1 MPKSTALFMKRGL
14 RKAIEFYFKIHY
26 SWPVWFYVINRKPR
40 TLFKSNP
47 PTLNAVQSRLVHDLN
62 EKGIAVTTLQELFPD
77 RPHLLAEFRQYVL
90 EKAKERKDVPHLKP
104 FLKYL
109 WDEIPVVSLS
119 DPFHRLIIDERII
132 NVVNSYVGMFT
143 NFYHTM
149 LNITIPAGTDSKAVL
164 SQRWHRDLEDKKLCK
179 IFLYLN
185 DVDEKAGPFTY
196 IPYSKYGT
204 QWGHLFPQQPP
215 KGAYPPRGELE
226 KVIPYE
232 AIVKMTGRAGTLI
245 FCDTSGLH
253 RGGYAFSK
261 ERIMLTAGY
270 RTRASATDNQVIKD
284 DIQLG
289 NTSPGIRYAVDS
301 EVPIA
306 ISRIM
311 FGAYRKL
318 SSKKVQ
324 MD

>member
-1 MPKSTALFMKRGL
+1 MKRGL
-14 RKAIEFYFKIHY
+14 RKAIELYFKIHY
-26 SWPVWFYVINRKPR
+26 SWPIWFYIINRKPR
-40 TLFKSNP
+40 KLFKNNRP
-47 PTLNAVQSRLVHDLN
+47 KPDAVQSRLVYDLN
-62 EKGIAVTTLQELFPD
+62 EKGIAVSSLQELFPD
-77 RPHLLAEFRQYVL
+77 RPHLLSELQQYVS

-132 NVVNSYVGMFT
+132 NVVNSYIGMFT

-149 LNITIPAGTDSKAVL
+149 LNITIPAGADSKAVF

-185 DVDEKAGPFTY
+185 DVDEEAGPFTY
-196 IPYSKYGT
+196 IAYSKYGT
-204 QWGHLFPQQPP
+204 KWGNMFPQHPP
-215 KGAYPPRGELE
+215 KGSYPPRGELE
-226 KVIPYE
+226 KTIPAE
-232 AIVKMTGRAGTLI
+232 DIVKMTGHAGTLI

-270 RTRASATDNQVIKD
+270 RTRASATENQIIKD
-284 DIQLG
+284 RIVLNNG
-289 NTSPGIRYAVDS
+289 SPGVRYAVES
-301 EVPIA
+301 QVPIA
-306 ISRIM
+306 VSRVM

-318 SSKKVQ
+318 SSKKVA
-324 MD
+324 ME